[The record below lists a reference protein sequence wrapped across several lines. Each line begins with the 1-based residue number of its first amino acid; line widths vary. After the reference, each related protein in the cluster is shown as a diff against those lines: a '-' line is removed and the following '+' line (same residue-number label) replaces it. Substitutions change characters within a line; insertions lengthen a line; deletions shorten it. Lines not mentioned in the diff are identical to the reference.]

1 MDNFLAIV
9 FVGVC
14 TVWTI
19 FLFTLIIQKNK
30 EPVVKKQSSFFKK
43 IPRFQLLIQR
53 FFTKVELTNLQ
64 KFSKTLWDNGDYI
77 EAHWLKREIA
87 KIKLL
92 LLKK

>member
-14 TVWTI
+14 TIWTI

-30 EPVVKKQSSFFKK
+30 EPIVKKQSSFFKK
-43 IPRFQLLIQR
+43 LPCVQLLIQR

-64 KFSKTLWDNGDYI
+64 KLSKTLWDNGDYI

-92 LLKK
+92 VHKK

>member
-19 FLFTLIIQKNK
+19 FLFTLIIQKNQ

-43 IPRFQLLIQR
+43 IPCFQLLIQR

-64 KFSKTLWDNGDYI
+64 KLSKTLWDNGDYI